1 MPENLLSETTVH
13 LFGRAVDDLTL
24 DTGSYGTGLIADAV
38 KRGRTLARIYA
49 FSFQN
54 EFVDLT
60 SPALFLVPG
69 EGSKVEETLD
79 GTGLA
84 RIPDELNPTLTVWTV
99 ERGDLTIRL
108 DVMAGTFDSVLLD
121 YELADDGLKSFV
133 RGGEAL
139 GTPSPMGLGGG
150 KRRRRRWRSD
160 DE

>member
-13 LFGRAVDDLTL
+13 LFGRAVDDLKL
-24 DTGSYGTGLIADAV
+24 DTGSYGSGVIADAV
-38 KRGRTLARIYA
+38 KTGRTLARIYA

-54 EFVDLT
+54 EFFDLT

-69 EGSKVEETLD
+69 DGQTVKDTLD
-79 GTGLA
+79 LTGLA

-108 DVMAGTFDSVLLD
+108 DVMAGTYDSVLLD
-121 YELADDGLKSFV
+121 YELADEGLQSFV

-139 GTPSPMGLGGG
+139 GTPAPMGVGG
-150 KRRRRRWRSD
+150 KRRRRWRSD
-160 DE
+160 ND